1 MFNKNKC
8 ARIWKAVNIHTGIV
22 KDGKTFNYSFR
33 EETVPPFEKI
43 AETTINNL
51 KEQGFLVKR
60 VAPKRANCIIR
71 VFRHE
76 KLTHEED
83 TFWMYG
89 ADIFLK
95 KIVGM
100 YPPYETTGIS
110 YDECKIKMW
119 FCQDDYAIFEPHFVD
134 YFVKII

>member
-8 ARIWKAVNIHTGIV
+8 ARIWKAIDIHTGIV
-22 KDGKTFNYSFR
+22 KDGKTLNHSFL
-33 EETVPPFEKI
+33 EETVPQFEKI
-43 AETTINNL
+43 SEATIIKL
-51 KEQGFLVKR
+51 KEQGFSVKR

-95 KIVGM
+95 KLL
-100 YPPYETTGIS
+100 
-110 YDECKIKMW
+110 ECIHHTKQQAYLMMSTK
-119 FCQDDYAIFEPHFVD
+119 
-134 YFVKII
+134 